1 MDLNFRTYQNK
12 STQFTGSHLE
22 IDSERFDLNAV
33 LNFDETL
40 GGVPVHS
47 IVQAIDEFMQ
57 ISNGYCKPQFA
68 ALAFTATK
76 NLKALHWYFPI
87 TQMLT
92 EPKLDRFYELVQ
104 SIAGH
109 PNFDI
114 QLIAE
119 GRREVTE
126 QIPISV
132 RHLVAGHIA
141 EVFFYRQNILERFL
155 SSPRHFQLYTT
166 PKAFERDGGVAG
178 GDYNPDR
185 ECIQLVLSRL
195 FEGFYGE
202 TAGVCPFLHEFGHML
217 DHFDVSSGNM
227 GYVEGLLPGLSLRDG
242 KMLNPHARKLFI
254 AGKALEL
261 ERYLA
266 LYQGRSRNAD
276 SLPIGHPYVF
286 QNDGEF
292 IAGYFEMFF
301 RNPNY
306 FASKN
311 QDLYS
316 AFVELFGY
324 DPRSAWKQDFPYY
337 VDQNREFYLNGN
349 KPWKPNLSIP
359 KDN

>member
-1 MDLNFRTYQNK
+1 MDLDFKAYQNK
-12 STQFTGSHLE
+12 PIQIVANHLE
-22 IDSERFDLNAV
+22 IGSEPFDFNHV
-33 LNFDETL
+33 LNFEEPV
-40 GGVPVHS
+40 GAVPVRS
-47 IVQAIDEFMQ
+47 IVEALDKFAQ
-57 ISNGYCKPQFA
+57 ISSSLCKPQFA
-68 ALAFTATK
+68 ALMFTAT
-76 NLKALHWYFPI
+76 NNFKALDWYFPI

-92 EPKLDRFYELVQ
+92 VPELDRFYELIQ
-104 SIAGH
+104 FIAQH

-114 QLIAE
+114 QLITE
-119 GRREVTE
+119 GRRDVTE

-132 RHLVAGHIA
+132 RYIVAGHIA
-141 EVFFYRQNILERFL
+141 EVFFYQQNILERFL
-155 SSPRHFQLYTT
+155 SAARHFQLYTT
-166 PKAFERDGGVAG
+166 PKAFEQDSGVAG

-185 ECIQLVLSRL
+185 ESIQLLLSRL

-202 TAGVCPFLHEFGHML
+202 TAGVFPFLHEFGHML
-217 DHFDVSSGNM
+217 DDFDVRTGNM
-227 GYVEGLLPGLSLRDG
+227 GSAEGLLPGLSPRDG
-242 KMLNPHARKLFI
+242 EAFNSRARKLFI

-292 IAGYFEMFF
+292 TAGYFEMFF

-324 DPRSAWKQDFPYY
+324 DPRNAWKQDFPYY
-337 VDQNREFYLNGN
+337 VNQNREFYLNGN

-359 KDN
+359 KEG